1 MNIPDSREVIEMGNF
16 KVIAK
21 DVREQIVNRIK
32 NEGVSAAQAARDAGV
47 SAKTVYNRLARGV
60 AKEPG
65 IMENNKLK
73 RENRFLMQLIGKLTM
88 EKEQLRGKK

>member
-1 MNIPDSREVIEMGNF
+1 MGNF

-21 DVREQIVNRIK
+21 DVREQIINRIK
-32 NEGVSAAQAARDAGV
+32 NEGIPTAQAARDAGV
-47 SAKTVYNRLARGV
+47 SAKTVYNWLSRGI

-65 IMENNKLK
+65 IMENNKLR
-73 RENRFLMQLIGKLTM
+73 RENQFLMQLIGKLTM

>member
-1 MNIPDSREVIEMGNF
+1 MGNF

-32 NEGVSAAQAARDAGV
+32 NDGVSAAQAARDAGV
-47 SAKTVYNRLARGV
+47 SAKTVYNWLARGV

-65 IMENNKLK
+65 ILENNKLR
-73 RENRFLMQLIGKLTM
+73 RENQFLMQLLGKLMM
-88 EKEQLRGKK
+88 EKEQLREKK